1 VREVLNMRRMAS
13 AEPRPHHPHLSIGE
27 CGGGVARM
35 KVARKVTIDFKGADS
50 MATNSKA
57 NTARRTKATKP
68 TKPPKTIEI
77 AMPESATAEEAKE
90 KLAKSIPGWDELTKD
105 QQTELTEMAVAQCK
119 KRQPVKVTLTSQ
131 PGGGISIGFAA
142 GTEVH
147 GLLKLQ
153 KAFAAVSIDPVN
165 ARANELLKYL
175 GSVGAD
181 NADRYNAALSFIES
195 MDPQNQ
201 AEALLLVQ
209 MYVTHDAAIRA
220 LTRIGSAEWV
230 PTVQMFGNLATK
242 LLRTSQGQMETL
254 ARMRRGGEQVVRHVH
269 VDNRGGQAVIAE
281 NVHTGGKRNGKIDD
295 QSHAAGAAGL
305 GPALL
310 GADPFGNGVPISSCE
325 RPKAVPNARGH
336 ESGCVTGE

>member
-1 VREVLNMRRMAS
+1 MTAKN
-13 AEPRPHHPHLSIGE
+13 
-27 CGGGVARM
+27 
-35 KVARKVTIDFKGADS
+35 T
-50 MATNSKA
+50 KA
-57 NTARRTKATKP
+57 KPARRTKATGSKAP
-68 TKPPKTIEI
+68 AKGNTIEI
-77 AMPESATAEEAKE
+77 AVPESGTAEEAKE
-90 KLAKSIPGWDELTKD
+90 TLAKGIPGWDEMTKE
-105 QQTELTEMAVAQCK
+105 QQTELAEIAVAQRK
-119 KRQPVKVTLTSQ
+119 QRQPVKVTLTRK
-131 PGGGISIGFAA
+131 PEGGTSIGIA
-142 GTEVH
+142 GKCEAH

-153 KAFAAVSIDPVN
+153 KTFAAVSMDPVN

-195 MDPQNQ
+195 MAPRDQ

-220 LTRIGSAEWV
+220 LSQLGSAEWV
-230 PTVQMFGNLATK
+230 PTAQMFGNLATK

-281 NVHTGGKRNGKIDD
+281 NVHTGGGGKGNGKIDD
-295 QSHAAGAAGL
+295 QSHATGAVGI

-310 GADPFGNGVPISSCE
+310 GADPFGNGVPISSRE
-325 RPKAVPNARGH
+325 RPEAVPYARGH
-336 ESGCVTGE
+336 ESGCA

>member
-1 VREVLNMRRMAS
+1 MEALA
-13 AEPRPHHPHLSIGE
+13 
-27 CGGGVARM
+27 
-35 KVARKVTIDFKGADS
+35 
-50 MATNSKA
+50 ATV
-57 NTARRTKATKP
+57 
-68 TKPPKTIEI
+68 
-77 AMPESATAEEAKE
+77 
-90 KLAKSIPGWDELTKD
+90 PGWDVLSKEQK
-105 QQTELTEMAVAQCK
+105 TEMAEIILAQRK
-119 KRQPVKVTLTSQ
+119 DRKPVKVTLTRK
-131 PGGGISIGFAA
+131 PDGGWMIGIA
-142 GTEVH
+142 GDCEAH

-153 KAFAAVSIDPVN
+153 KTFAAVTMDPVN

-195 MDPQNQ
+195 MGPRDQ

-220 LTRIGSAEWV
+220 LSQLGQSEWV
-230 PTVQMFGNLATK
+230 PTTQMFGNLATK

-281 NVHTGGKRNGKIDD
+281 NVQTGGQRNGKVGE
-295 QSHAAGAAGL
+295 QPHTTGAASI

-310 GADPFGNGVPISSCE
+310 GTDPFGSGVPFPCRE
-325 RPKAVPNARGH
+325 GQATVQDARGK
-336 ESGCVTGE
+336 G